1 MSYLD
6 ELDNYI
12 DKVYE
17 YEMNDNE
24 QLRKCELLSEVA
36 VKMVCDKA
44 KEILTGEAN
53 IREIH
58 APVTV

>member
-17 YEMNDNE
+17 YEMNDNG
-24 QLRKCELLSEVA
+24 QLRKCELLSEVG

-44 KEILTGEAN
+44 KEILTCESN